1 MGCLLAMFAGVFP
14 RMGLLIVWIARPN
27 MVDAAFDT
35 WIWPLLGIIFLPFA
49 TLIYVILWQVGGL
62 EGWDWFW
69 VVLAAVLDLS
79 HWGTSYSQ
87 RRQMPGY
94 PSSSAQV

>member
-1 MGCLLAMFAGVFP
+1 MFAGVFP
-14 RMGLLIVWIARPN
+14 RLGLLIVWIARPN

-35 WIWPLLGIIFLPFA
+35 WIWPLLGIIFFPFA

-69 VVLAAVLDLS
+69 VALAAVLDMS
-79 HWGTSYSQ
+79 QWGASYSQ

-94 PSSSAQV
+94 PSSGAPV